1 VFFALGTLGTMP
13 GLRDALLMLAESGFQ
28 VDLYVRGDRAHPP
41 ADFGDAPVTVTSAR
55 PGIFNLGPTSH
66 PRWMLGRS
74 ARAYSWAVRFAI
86 HPAWRSL
93 VFSRELRKTHKAAP
107 YHCVVALDSQ
117 ALVDCARYAKA
128 LGVPLVF
135 WSLELTFR
143 SEMRTQRE
151 LRFKESEAR
160 LSREAALVIVQDPW
174 RGAAL
179 IEENGVDPTRV
190 VFAPNA
196 PRGSARR
203 RPGDYLRRMFGIPA
217 DRTIVLCSG
226 ALAPWAASLDLV
238 NAASKWPE
246 RFFLVM
252 QSRVSLQGNRWDFI
266 EQVRNAADPHRVA
279 ILSEPVPFGRFRDLV
294 DAADI
299 GLALYEP
306 RSAGPEGPVV
316 RNIELIGYSSGKLA
330 NYLQSGL
337 PIVTSDL
344 VGLRDLAVGLGCG
357 RCVRSV
363 GEVRTALEEIM
374 TDYDGFVGR
383 ACRAFDERL
392 ELGTHFAPV
401 LARIA
406 KLGSASRS

>member
-1 VFFALGTLGTMP
+1 MFFALGTLGTVP

-41 ADFGDAPVTVTSAR
+41 TDFGDAPVKVTSDR
-55 PGIFNLGPTSH
+55 SGIFDLGPASH

-74 ARAYSWAVRFAI
+74 ARAYSWAVRLAF
-86 HPAWRSL
+86 HPVWRSL
-93 VFSRELRKTHKAAP
+93 VFSRELRRTHKASP

-117 ALVDCARYAKA
+117 ALVDCARYAKY

-196 PRGSARR
+196 PRGTARR
-203 RPGDYLRRMFGIPA
+203 RPGDYLRRVLGIPA
-217 DRTIVLCSG
+217 GRTIVLCSG

-252 QSRVSLQGNRWDFI
+252 QSRVSLQRNRWDFI

-279 ILSEPVPFGRFRDLV
+279 ILSEPVPSGRFRDLV
-294 DAADI
+294 DSADI

-306 RSAGPEGPVV
+306 RSAGPKGPVV

-344 VGLRDLAVGLGCG
+344 VGLRDLAVGFGCG

-363 GEVRTALEEIM
+363 AEVRPALEEIM
-374 TDYDGFVGR
+374 TTYGAFVDR

-392 ELGTHFAPV
+392 ELGTHFTPV
-401 LARIA
+401 LARIVG
-406 KLGSASRS
+406 LGSASAS